1 MAPEIFKNGETG
13 KSVDFWALG
22 CILFEM
28 LTGTIAFPIQSP
40 ESHIKYF
47 IETPWD

>member
-1 MAPEIFKNGETG
+1 MAPETFKDGITG

-28 LTGTIAFPIQSP
+28 LTGTVAFPIKTP
-40 ESHIKYF
+40 EEYISYL
-47 IETPWD
+47 IETPWE